1 VSPPHDP
8 TGLVARYTPDD
19 SRRRWLVAVASGVGA
34 VLAWYGATAVITG
47 VKSGLVYNLVI
58 LVLLVATFILPAYA
72 AAAVLADDSGV
83 PQWGSSTGPVET
95 LKRRYAAG
103 EIDEATFQ
111 RRLDTL
117 VRRTD
122 RREAGGEDGS
132 APTADDEYASAPTAD
147 DEHGSTPTTDDEHG
161 SAPTTD
167 DEHGSTPESEFGPA
181 RQ

>member
-1 VSPPHDP
+1 MSPPHDP

-58 LVLLVATFILPAYA
+58 LVLLVATFTLPAYAA

-122 RREAGGEDGS
+122 RRETGGED
-132 APTADDEYASAPTAD
+132 
-147 DEHGSTPTTDDEHG
+147 G

-167 DEHGSTPESEFGPA
+167 DEHGPTPESEFGPA
-181 RQ
+181 RR